1 MCCIFFKTCGLFT
14 YTGNGT
20 TKTISHSLGSV
31 PGCIIVKRIASSSGW
46 YFYHRSLAANNSM
59 ELQSLSSA
67 GLTNNFAN
75 VTSTSFDVTSSS
87 DTNEN
92 NQTYIAYVFA
102 HNAGGFGLTGT
113 DNVISCGSYTGNSG
127 SQTIT
132 LGYEPQ
138 WLLVKAAT
146 GTFSDSGEWLLI
158 DTMRG
163 ASYSSNVLRL
173 KANTA
178 DPEGAESGAFVK
190 PVATGFGLETG
201 ASTNINRTGITYI
214 YIAIR
219 RGPMK
224 VPTDATKVFNT
235 VLWTGN
241 STNNREITGVG
252 FNPDFVEAGTRS
264 STVSAGF
271 SRVVVDR
278 LRGIDPYLET
288 YRNYAESS
296 GSDLV
301 SFNNDGIT
309 VNYASSGALNNNTN
323 IYGHFFRRAPSFFDE
338 VCYTGTGANQTLPHN
353 LGAVPELMIT
363 KNSSR

>member
-1 MCCIFFKTCGLFT
+1 M
-14 YTGNGT
+14 
-20 TKTISHSLGSV
+20 SV
-31 PGCIIVKRIASSSGW
+31 
-46 YFYHRSLAANNSM
+46 
-59 ELQSLSSA
+59 
-67 GLTNNFAN
+67 T
-75 VTSTSFDVTSSS
+75 
-87 DTNEN
+87 
-92 NQTYIAYVFA
+92 
-102 HNAGGFGLTGT
+102 AGGDAT
-113 DNVISCGSYTGNSG
+113 V
-127 SQTIT
+127 T

-138 WLLVKAAT
+138 WVLTKRIDAAGGWGMFDNMRGWAST
-146 GTFSDSGEWLLI
+146 GTALLL
-158 DTMRG
+158 
-163 ASYSSNVLRL
+163 ANSSS
-173 KANTA
+173 
-178 DPEGAESGAFVK
+178 AESNYGAT
-190 PVATGFGLETG
+190 PVGNPTATGFTVQNFT
-201 ASTNINRTGITYI
+201 STSGSTYI

-338 VCYTGTGANQTLPHN
+338 VCYTGTGANQCYYSN
-353 LGAVPELMIT
+353 D
-363 KNSSR
+363 S